1 MLKRELTIQEIR
13 NIQIDILSAVAA
25 FCDENQITYFLSSGT
40 LLGAVRHQGYIP
52 WDDDIDIAMPRPDY
66 RRFVELFQKQDSVYQ
81 VQALELDNHYPHA
94 YAKVH
99 DARTLLKEIENSKH
113 DIGINIDVF
122 PLDGLPADAQERTAF
137 IKQIMMWRR
146 IREVKV
152 KSLRRKRDWYKT
164 VILFFTKLGAWFIP
178 SQPLVRHISRLIQ
191 TYPFEECNYVSNLN
205 FGGTD
210 RFFPK
215 EIFQESTELTFEN
228 HTFKAPAGYDAW
240 LSGIYGNYM
249 ELPPR
254 KKQISNHAIKAYRRD

>member
-1 MLKRELTIQEIR
+1 MSKRELTIQEIR

-66 RRFVELFQKQDSVYQ
+66 RRFLDLFARQESVYR
-81 VQALELDNHYPHA
+81 VQALELDNYYPHA

-99 DARTLLKEIENSKH
+99 DRRTLLQEMENSKH
-113 DIGINIDVF
+113 DIGINIDLF
-122 PLDGLPADAQERTAF
+122 PLDGLPDDAEQRTAF
-137 IKQIMMWRR
+137 IKQIMMLRR

-152 KSLRRKRDWYKT
+152 KSLKRKRDWYKT
-164 VILFFTKLGAWFIP
+164 VILFFTKWAAWFIP

-191 TYPFEECNYVSNLN
+191 TYPYEECNYVSNLN

-210 RFFPK
+210 RFFSK
-215 EIFQESTELTFEN
+215 ALFRESVELPFEGRS
-228 HTFKAPAGYDAW
+228 FKAPIGYDTW
-240 LSGIYGNYM
+240 LTGVYGDYM
-249 ELPPR
+249 TLPPR
-254 KKQISNHAIKAYRRD
+254 KKQVSNHAIKAYMRD